1 MSSILPSR
9 RPEGSGAPA
18 TPGKSWS
25 GWHARLH
32 RALLAQPSLLPRGV
46 PLLLAVSGGQ
56 DSLCLLRLLVDLQ
69 RLHGWTLHVFHGDH
83 RWHGTSA
90 ATAEAVR
97 NLCTTWDLPCH
108 LRVAT
113 TRAAG
118 EAAARHWR
126 YGVAAE
132 LCRELGCGHLV
143 TGHTA
148 TDRAETL
155 LFNLCRG
162 SGSRGMASL
171 RPCRPLSPGVA
182 LIRPLLIFTRQD
194 TLACCEALKL
204 PIQLD
209 PSNADAALSR
219 NRIRSQVL
227 PVLEQVN
234 PAAVR
239 HLAAC
244 AAQLAAESDLLE
256 QMAREALETMGGTAH
271 TKLNGNQLAVL
282 PRVLAQR
289 CLAVWIAAHT
299 SCHPSRR
306 QVETALAHGLDQAL
320 FTRLH
325 LQGGWVLMCRGGN
338 LELRR
343 SPCNGNTRSDQEQV
357 GTLKPQSTPLSSNH
371 GLPCFQHLPVVQP
384 GQGTG

>member
-1 MSSILPSR
+1 MSGILPSR
-9 RPEGSGAPA
+9 GRHDARAPV
-18 TPGKSWS
+18 TTGKPWS
-25 GWHARLH
+25 SWHARLH
-32 RALLAQPSLLPRGV
+32 RALLAQPSLLPRGAS
-46 PLLLAVSGGQ
+46 LLLAVSGGQ

-90 ATAEAVR
+90 ATAAAVG
-97 NLCTTWDLPCH
+97 NLCVAWGLPCH

-113 TRAAG
+113 TLAAG

-126 YGVAAE
+126 YGVAVD

-162 SGSRGMASL
+162 SGSRGLASL
-171 RPCRPLSPGVA
+171 RPCRPLAPGVA
-182 LIRPLLIFTRQD
+182 LIRPLLIFTRNN

-204 PIQLD
+204 PIQPD

-219 NRIRSQVL
+219 NRIRGQVL

-256 QMAREALETMGGTAH
+256 QMAREALETMGGT
-271 TKLNGNQLAVL
+271 TQTRLNGSQLAVL
-282 PRVLAQR
+282 PGVLAQR

-299 SCHPSRR
+299 GCHPSRR
-306 QVETALAHGLDQAL
+306 QVETALAHGLDQARPR
-320 FTRLH
+320 RLH
-325 LQGGWVLMCRGGN
+325 LQGGWVLACRSGN

-343 SPCNGNTRSDQEQV
+343 SPCNGNTRVDQEQV
-357 GTLKPQSTPLSSNH
+357 GTLKQQSTP
-371 GLPCFQHLPVVQP
+371 
-384 GQGTG
+384 

>member
-9 RPEGSGAPA
+9 RPEGSRAPA
-18 TPGKSWS
+18 TTGKPWS
-25 GWHARLH
+25 GWHTRLH

-90 ATAEAVR
+90 ATAEAVGS
-97 NLCTTWDLPCH
+97 LCTAWGLPCH

-113 TRAAG
+113 TRVAA

-126 YGVAAE
+126 YGVAAD
-132 LCRELGCGHLV
+132 LCRKLGCGYLV

-162 SGSRGMASL
+162 SGSRGLASL

-204 PIQLD
+204 AIQLD
-209 PSNADAALSR
+209 PSNADGALSR

-271 TKLNGNQLAVL
+271 TRLNGSQLAVL
-282 PRVLAQR
+282 PTVLAQR

-299 SCHPSRR
+299 GCHPSRR

-320 FTRLH
+320 CTRLH
-325 LQGGWVLMCRGGN
+325 LQGGWVLVCRSGS

-343 SPCNGNTRSDQEQV
+343 SPGNGNSRFDQEQV
-357 GTLKPQSTPLSSNH
+357 GTLKPQSTS
-371 GLPCFQHLPVVQP
+371 
-384 GQGTG
+384 